1 MNTKYIPKPIDT
13 SKVVIPPELKEL
25 AELLAE
31 NAHENWSHK
40 RMEDGWRYGVLRND
54 AEKLHPDLIPYAE
67 LSDGEK
73 EFDRVTSMET
83 IKVLL
88 ALGYEIKKR

>member
-13 SKVVIPPELKEL
+13 SNVAVPQELMEL

-31 NAHENWSHK
+31 NAHENWSAG
-40 RMEDGWRYGVLRND
+40 RMKEGWKYGAQRND
-54 AEKLHPDLIPYAE
+54 AEKLHPDLVPYAE

-73 EFDRVTSMET
+73 EYDRVTSMES

-88 ALGYEIKKR
+88 ALGYEIKKM